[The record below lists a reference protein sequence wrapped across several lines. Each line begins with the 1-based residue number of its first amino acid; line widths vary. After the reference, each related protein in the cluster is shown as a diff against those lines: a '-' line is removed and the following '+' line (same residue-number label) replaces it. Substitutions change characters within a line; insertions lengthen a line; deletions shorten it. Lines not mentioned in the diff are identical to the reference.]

1 MAIGLIIRT
10 NGEIEEFDYEEDVKQ
25 LQKIVGGYI
34 EPIGFSTKPYF
45 CYANEEAKILGLE
58 ENKLAT
64 DLWYN
69 SGQVVMLG
77 DYIAGTVIFFGLIS
91 FEGWDTDYPE
101 KLINDLSKYTK

>member
-1 MAIGLIIRT
+1 MTKGLIIYT
-10 NGEIEEFDYEEDVKQ
+10 NGQMEEFDYDEDVKQ

-34 EPIGFSTKPYF
+34 EPIGFGTKPYF
-45 CYANEEAKILGLE
+45 CYANEEAKILDLE
-58 ENKLAT
+58 ENKIAT

-91 FEGWDTDYPE
+91 FEGYDTDYPE
-101 KLINDLSKYTK
+101 KLIKDLKEYAS